1 MTCSHCGKTAE
12 QNNNWVLCPYYKYA
26 PVCMTHCYSD
36 CKRFDMA
43 VGKCIY
49 TLRKAERNGK
59 KSNAGNKNALE
70 IAYEPELSRSVLAS
84 ERSGHS
90 SHN

>member
-36 CKRFDMA
+36 
-43 VGKCIY
+43 
-49 TLRKAERNGK
+49 
-59 KSNAGNKNALE
+59 
-70 IAYEPELSRSVLAS
+70 
-84 ERSGHS
+84 
-90 SHN
+90 

>member
-12 QNNNWVLCPYYKYA
+12 QNHNWVLCPYYKYA

-36 CKRFDMA
+36 CKRFDSA

-59 KSNAGNKNALE
+59 K
-70 IAYEPELSRSVLAS
+70 
-84 ERSGHS
+84 
-90 SHN
+90 